1 MLKRILQF
9 VFGSTTANI
18 FMIAGVV
25 LLGVALHFGINPA
38 DGSAVDPRLHETWIL
53 IFLFI
58 TTIPAMFMMIV
69 AGDGIVGY
77 ALMYLLQVCVFW
89 SLGRLLAFLILV
101 MARQTRKK
109 HS

>member
-1 MLKRILQF
+1 MIKRIIRV

-18 FMIAGVV
+18 FMISGAV

-38 DGSAVDPRLHETWIL
+38 DGSAVDPRLQETWIL

-69 AGDGIVGY
+69 AGDGISGF
-77 ALMYLLQVCVFW
+77 ALMYLVQVCVFW
-89 SLGRLLAFLILV
+89 SLGRLLAYLISFL
-101 MARQTRKK
+101 ARQAGKND
-109 HS
+109 S